1 MTATTNGHQAHTNG
15 SLPAG
20 VNHED
25 PNGHRPEPIDV
36 GVTSTRIDETTM
48 AELREIMAR
57 YPQPRSALLPM
68 LHLVQSVEGRVTPKG
83 IEVCAELLD
92 ISAAD
97 VSGVAT
103 FYTMYKRRPVGEYHV
118 GVCTTSLCAIMGGD
132 ELFAALQDHLEIGND
147 ETTGDGLITLEHIE
161 CNAACDLAPVMTV
174 NWEFFDQMTP
184 ASAVDVV
191 DRLRAGEEV
200 QATRGAR
207 VCGWKAAERVL
218 AGYPDGRA
226 DEGPTSAAT
235 ARLGLDIAAERGWS
249 APAMPG
255 EEQPI
260 REAERAD
267 QGDQPAA
274 PGSESQA
281 AGAQGEAEESALRG
295 AEGKDA
301 DAPRA
306 GTSTPR
312 RAADE
317 PSNEVG
323 GRPGRAE
330 ENVRE
335 RPDKTLSDEEAEN
348 AADDAAEDAAD
359 EEKDDD

>member
-1 MTATTNGHQAHTNG
+1 MTATTNGHTSHSNG

-36 GVTSTRIDETTM
+36 GVTSTEIGEATM
-48 AELREIMAR
+48 TELREIMAR

-68 LHLVQSVEGRVTPKG
+68 LHLVQSVEGRITPAG
-83 IEVCAELLD
+83 IEICADLLG

-132 ELFAALQDHLEIGND
+132 ELFAALQDHLEVGND
-147 ETTGDGLITLEHIE
+147 ETTEDGKITLEHIE
-161 CNAACDLAPVMTV
+161 CNAACDLAPVMMV

-191 DRLRAGEEV
+191 DRLRAGDEV

-207 VCGWKAAERVL
+207 ICTWKQAERVL

-226 DEGPTSAAT
+226 DEGPTAAFT
-235 ARLGLDIAAERGWS
+235 SLLGLNIARERGWA
-249 APAMPG
+249 APPMPG
-255 EEQPI
+255 EE
-260 REAERAD
+260 RAD
-267 QGDQPAA
+267 QETEQDAEQGTGNIGRSA
-274 PGSESQA
+274 PGAESQA
-281 AGAQGEAEESALRG
+281 AGAQGEAEESALR
-295 AEGKDA
+295 AAKGKDT

-306 GTSTPR
+306 GTSAPR
-312 RAADE
+312 HKADE
-317 PSNEVG
+317 DPAE
-323 GRPGRAE
+323 RPE
-330 ENVRE
+330 EKVDE
-335 RPDKTLSDEEAEN
+335 RPDKKL
-348 AADDAAEDAAD
+348 AD
-359 EEKDDD
+359 EQKDNH